1 MYSSLLTLKV
11 SSRVRCQDSNYP
23 QRHNFKVKINPIW
36 ILGII
41 TVIAGLTAIDSFRF
55 NSSIQ
60 KPEHR
65 YFADPNYYFDIPK

>member
-1 MYSSLLTLKV
+1 NNNLPTLKAKSGQRLNV
-11 SSRVRCQDSNYP
+11 SNYP